1 MHIDIFNGDADGI
14 CALHQCRLQ
23 TRQVESRL
31 ITGVKRDIR
40 LLKQVENVQECTID
54 VFDVSLDS
62 NRTFLKKILQNN
74 SVCYYD
80 HHFAGEIPDTPRLKA
95 HIDPSADTCTSLI
108 VNSVIGES
116 YPLWAIC
123 GAFGDNLHQA
133 ALTLVKKQN
142 LSDRKTEQLREIG
155 ELFNYNGYGT
165 SLTDLLFHPLDLY
178 RAVQPYNDPCVFFD
192 DTQIIAE
199 LRSAYDD
206 DLAKAMDQKKL
217 PVNSRNGVYIFPGQS
232 WARRISGVFSNF
244 HARKSPDSAH
254 AIFTENEDGTFTVSV
269 RAPLNN
275 KRDADKLCKLF
286 PTGGGRAAAAG
297 VNKLPAAMLD
307 NFLAQ
312 FHNIY
317 K

>member
-23 TRQVESRL
+23 TRQAESRL

-40 LLKQVENVQECTID
+40 LLKQIEDVKECTID

-62 NRTFLKKILQNN
+62 NRTFLEKILQNN

-80 HHFAGEIPDTPRLKA
+80 HHFAGQIPDTQQLKV

-108 VNSVIGES
+108 VNAVIEEA

-133 ALTLVKKQN
+133 ALILAQKQN
-142 LSDRKTEQLREIG
+142 LSTEKTEQLHEIG

-165 SLTDLLFHPLDLY
+165 SLTDLLFHPVDLY
-178 RAVQPYNDPCVFFD
+178 KAIQPYSNPCAFFN
-192 DTQIIAE
+192 DTQIIAD
-199 LRSAYDD
+199 LRSAYNN
-206 DLAKAMDQKKL
+206 DLANAMEQKELPGNGRNVVFILPDQ
-217 PVNSRNGVYIFPGQS
+217 P

-244 HARKSPDSAH
+244 HARKSPDAAH
-254 AIFTENEDGTFTVSV
+254 ATLTENEDGTFTVSV
-269 RAPLNN
+269 RAPMND
-275 KRDADKLCKLF
+275 KRNADKLCKLF